1 MKHYPITTI
10 LILNLLSSLIIIA
23 ASINSILQ
31 QQESPSSF
39 IQGKDLP
46 PILDADDISYFF
58 SEFYNDGSD
67 GDVLYDV
74 LKRVFERSI
83 RNVKKDDDD
92 DDDDDNGLRQSY
104 FDLSPNIV
112 SRGGGFT
119 YTTAYKVRFLIMV

>member
-1 MKHYPITTI
+1 MKHYPITQI

-39 IQGKDLP
+39 IQDKDLP

-83 RNVKKDDDD
+83 RNVKRKE
-92 DDDDDNGLRQSY
+92 DDDDDNVLQQSY

>member
-1 MKHYPITTI
+1 MKHYPITQI

-39 IQGKDLP
+39 IQDKDLP

-83 RNVKKDDDD
+83 RNFKKDDDD
-92 DDDDDNGLRQSY
+92 DNVLQQSY
-104 FDLSPNIV
+104 FSLSPNIV
-112 SRGGGFT
+112 SRGGGGCF
-119 YTTAYKVRFLIMV
+119 

>member
-31 QQESPSSF
+31 QQQESPSSF
-39 IQGKDLP
+39 IQDEDLP

-83 RNVKKDDDD
+83 R
-92 DDDDDNGLRQSY
+92 
-104 FDLSPNIV
+104 
-112 SRGGGFT
+112 
-119 YTTAYKVRFLIMV
+119 M

>member
-1 MKHYPITTI
+1 MKHYPITQI

-39 IQGKDLP
+39 IQDEDLP
-46 PILDADDISYFF
+46 SILNADDISYFF

-83 RNVKKDDDD
+83 RNFKKDDDD
-92 DDDDDNGLRQSY
+92 DNVLQQSY
-104 FDLSPNIV
+104 FSLSPNIV